1 MAARGDF
8 ALTSAMYYNDQPP
21 EMMYYAAKALDAL
34 GDSDTANARFD
45 TFIAYANAHMH
56 DDIKIEYFAVSLP
69 DFLIFEADL
78 NKKNQVH
85 CLFMAALGY
94 LGKGTITKA
103 MELAQE
109 GLTLDRCHAGL
120 TEMLFCGFDLERNRK
135 FLVHKIRAIRSFFTN
150 RIAL

>member
-45 TFIAYANAHMH
+45 TFIAYANTHMH

-78 NKKNQVH
+78 NKKIKYTASSWLH
-85 CLFMAALGY
+85 LAISE
-94 LGKGTITKA
+94 K
-103 MELAQE
+103 ELLQKQWNSPKK
-109 GLTLDRCHAGL
+109 D
-120 TEMLFCGFDLERNRK
+120 
-135 FLVHKIRAIRSFFTN
+135 
-150 RIAL
+150 